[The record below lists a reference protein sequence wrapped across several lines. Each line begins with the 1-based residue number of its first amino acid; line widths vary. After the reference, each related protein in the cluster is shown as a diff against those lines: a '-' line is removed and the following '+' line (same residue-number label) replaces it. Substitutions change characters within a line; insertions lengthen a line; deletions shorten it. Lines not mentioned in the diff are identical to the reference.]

1 MMSLRFSAPAL
12 SNTNADEQ
20 LSETHNGVITRIC
33 NYKYGFLKSEGHE
46 NIFFHFS
53 ELSDD
58 AKATVEP
65 GAKVTFHVKENQ
77 WTDDKKMKAIKIE
90 VVSAPQENAFKNLE
104 GVVQS
109 DMKSRGFTFIDHD
122 DATYLFHSTNLV
134 NDDASKAAGNTVKQG
149 HRVIFD
155 AEWNHKYNPPKPF
168 ATNVRIVPGQDELN
182 AAAAAL
188 DADAGTWQR
197 GSSLRGSMLSLPGA
211 IAPED
216 ADEAGADGARTSISP
231 SGRPSLGARRGSVSD
246 RASALKMNAPLR
258 RWSRTTNAE
267 GRKGAGQSKPSGGL
281 RLTVTTCKFGRKC
294 TRKDCWFTHTNGRI
308 IDDGRTSLT
317 DEEDLCVPC
326 GGADGVDMSK
336 VASMGKASLRL
347 LVKAIAADT
356 GKCGYLHVR
365 NCLQRGEYVGRALT
379 RDEKNAVGEI
389 LEELEG
395 GSTAAATAA
404 AARGAG
410 RSSFSNSRLNRS
422 SFTGGRVSLSDM
434 CRDPSLHSRLSAAN
448 TARA

>member
-1 MMSLRFSAPAL
+1 
-12 SNTNADEQ
+12 
-20 LSETHNGVITRIC
+20 
-33 NYKYGFLKSEGHE
+33 
-46 NIFFHFS
+46 
-53 ELSDD
+53 
-58 AKATVEP
+58 
-65 GAKVTFHVKENQ
+65 
-77 WTDDKKMKAIKIE
+77 
-90 VVSAPQENAFKNLE
+90 
-104 GVVQS
+104 
-109 DMKSRGFTFIDHD
+109 
-122 DATYLFHSTNLV
+122 
-134 NDDASKAAGNTVKQG
+134 
-149 HRVIFD
+149 
-155 AEWNHKYNPPKPF
+155 
-168 ATNVRIVPGQDELN
+168 
-182 AAAAAL
+182 
-188 DADAGTWQR
+188 
-197 GSSLRGSMLSLPGA
+197 MLSLPGA

-216 ADEAGADGARTSISP
+216 ADEADADGARTSISP

-267 GRKGAGQSKPSGGL
+267 GRKGKGAGQSKPSGGL

-317 DEEDLCVPC
+317 DEEELCVPC
-326 GGADGVDMSK
+326 GDADSLDMSK

-395 GSTAAATAA
+395 GSAAAATKPSKPSAA
-404 AARGAG
+404 A

-422 SFTGGRVSLSDM
+422 SFTGGCVSLSDM

>member
-1 MMSLRFSAPAL
+1 
-12 SNTNADEQ
+12 
-20 LSETHNGVITRIC
+20 
-33 NYKYGFLKSEGHE
+33 
-46 NIFFHFS
+46 
-53 ELSDD
+53 
-58 AKATVEP
+58 
-65 GAKVTFHVKENQ
+65 
-77 WTDDKKMKAIKIE
+77 
-90 VVSAPQENAFKNLE
+90 
-104 GVVQS
+104 
-109 DMKSRGFTFIDHD
+109 
-122 DATYLFHSTNLV
+122 
-134 NDDASKAAGNTVKQG
+134 
-149 HRVIFD
+149 
-155 AEWNHKYNPPKPF
+155 
-168 ATNVRIVPGQDELN
+168 
-182 AAAAAL
+182 
-188 DADAGTWQR
+188 
-197 GSSLRGSMLSLPGA
+197 MLSLPGA

-216 ADEAGADGARTSISP
+216 ADKADADGARTSISP

-267 GRKGAGQSKPSGGL
+267 RRKGAGQSKPSGGL

-317 DEEDLCVPC
+317 DEEELCVPC
-326 GGADGVDMSK
+326 GDADSLDVSK
-336 VASMGKASLRL
+336 VASLGKASLRL
-347 LVKAIAADT
+347 LVKAIVADT

-379 RDEKNAVGEI
+379 RDEKNTVGEI

-395 GSTAAATAA
+395 GSTAAASTKTAA
-404 AARGAG
+404 TATARGTG